1 MGVMGWKAALAAVVL
16 AVLVPV
22 GSGPPAGAAGEPRRL
37 PDSGWVYNAY
47 GDLLDRDPT
56 AAQLAHRVSQLEAGV
71 AHRAIADQLVGSRE
85 RALLI
90 VDELFRRVLDRPAD
104 PDARV
109 YWADRLTSG
118 TKESTFASFVYGS
131 PELYARAGGTPE
143 AYVALLYRDVLGR
156 EPDPDGAAY
165 WTARVAAGENR
176 TGLARS
182 WYLSA
187 EATGLRAGLH
197 FLHLLDRPPTPAER
211 ADWGARLQ
219 RHDRRRI
226 EAALVSSEW
235 YGDRRG
241 TVLTAGDG
249 PSREPSI
256 SADGRMVAFTSAAN
270 DLTPAGSPPF
280 DDVFVFD
287 RRTGRLRAI
296 TAGNGH
302 SSAPEVSADGSTV
315 VFQSAATNLG
325 PGDDDGNVDV
335 FRAPT
340 AGGPI
345 ERLSA
350 GDGDSTAPTVSG
362 DGSVVAYSRIGEV
375 DVRTGAPG
383 EQPAV
388 EQVDGYAPVLAADG
402 GTIVFR
408 AGDHAYL
415 ARLPLGPAPEPVQLD
430 EFAATSTVT
439 VSADGSR
446 AVYLELEPT
455 DGTSIVVP
463 PRLVLAVVDETGVV
477 SRIDGKAQDYSL
489 KHPRIVDDGGQV
501 LIEVDAEFTGPV
513 DVAFAVPDGT
523 PRAAPNFPVGSEPS
537 GDGSLVVGTY
547 QHEIVLYD
555 GRIGADIWW

>member
-22 GSGPPAGAAGEPRRL
+22 GSGPPAGAEAEAVHYHWVPR
-37 PDSGWVYNAY
+37 VYR
-47 GDLLDRDPT
+47 DLLDRDPT
-56 AAQLAHRVSQLEAGV
+56 PAQQAHREAQLAAGV
-71 AHRAIADQLVGSRE
+71 PPRAIADQLVGSRE

-104 PDARV
+104 PDARA

-156 EPDPDGAAY
+156 EPDPAGAAY

-182 WYLSA
+182 WYLSV
-187 EATGLRAGLH
+187 EATGLRIGLH
-197 FLHLLDRPPTPAER
+197 FLRLLDRPPTPAER
-211 ADWGARLQ
+211 ADWGVRLQ

-226 EAALVSSEW
+226 EAALVASAGYE
-235 YGDRRG
+235 GDDRG
-241 TVLTAGDG
+241 TDLTAGER

-256 SADGRMVAFTSAAN
+256 SADGRIVAFTSAAE

-280 DDVFVFD
+280 DDIFVFD

-296 TAGNGH
+296 TAGDGH
-302 SSAPEVSADGSTV
+302 SGAPEVSADGSTV
-315 VFQSAATNLG
+315 VFQSAATDLV
-325 PGDDDGNVDV
+325 PGDDDEDLDV

-345 ERLSA
+345 ERLSE
-350 GDGDSTAPTVSG
+350 GGGTAPTVSG
-362 DGSVVAYSRIGEV
+362 DGSVVAYTASGQV
-375 DVRTGAPG
+375 HVRTGAPG
-383 EQPAV
+383 EEPVVETIDGTAPA
-388 EQVDGYAPVLAADG
+388 LAADG
-402 GTIVFR
+402 GTLVFR
-408 AGDHAYL
+408 AGDHAHL

-446 AVYLELEPT
+446 AVYLEATETTNDFP
-455 DGTSIVVP
+455 SA
-463 PRLVLAVVDETGVV
+463 RLVLASIDGAGVV
-477 SRIDGKAQDYSL
+477 TRTDLPVEGPSL
-489 KHPRIVDDGGQV
+489 EDPRISDGGGVV
-501 LIEVDAEFTGPV
+501 LFELTTPFHGTVDFVLGLPGGP
-513 DVAFAVPDGT
+513 AIPGY
-523 PRAAPNFPVGSEPS
+523 PSFPVGSDPS

-555 GRIGADIWW
+555 GMVGAEIVW